1 MTTNGHSTARPGF
14 LFLVCPDAQLL
25 RERFGQ
31 AEKDNPPQDGGA
43 WDRSCYWGDTDPPQD
58 FWSNLS
64 ETSLFGASH
73 FIVVRQANLWSP
85 SLWRRLD
92 KILSRPLG
100 SSLPV
105 FCLENAWDR
114 GRPKLPVFFSK
125 LSCFDFAGKK
135 GWIWRSEGL
144 TDRNIG
150 KFIQKEA
157 AARGLSIPPQVLQHF
172 AETVPRSA
180 EVVCNELDKV
190 MLMHPENGE
199 VSPSMLA
206 TADWAPDASLFE
218 CLDCLYRGDARGTWR
233 ELSRVTDMDTAS
245 FQLLGLLAMNLRKF
259 WQSMSHDK
267 VSFYGTAA
275 GMMPRIASS
284 LGPRGLAAALSAVAD
299 AEKAI
304 KTGQAEPGPAIEF
317 LLSRLLPLF
326 RRA

>member
-1 MTTNGHSTARPGF
+1 MTANGHSTARPGF

-114 GRPKLPVFFSK
+114 GRPKLPVFFPNCPVSTSPAK
-125 LSCFDFAGKK
+125 KAGS
-135 GWIWRSEGL
+135 G
-144 TDRNIG
+144 
-150 KFIQKEA
+150 
-157 AARGLSIPPQVLQHF
+157 AAR
-172 AETVPRSA
+172 A
-180 EVVCNELDKV
+180 
-190 MLMHPENGE
+190 
-199 VSPSMLA
+199 
-206 TADWAPDASLFE
+206 
-218 CLDCLYRGDARGTWR
+218 
-233 ELSRVTDMDTAS
+233 
-245 FQLLGLLAMNLRKF
+245 
-259 WQSMSHDK
+259 
-267 VSFYGTAA
+267 
-275 GMMPRIASS
+275 
-284 LGPRGLAAALSAVAD
+284 
-299 AEKAI
+299 
-304 KTGQAEPGPAIEF
+304 
-317 LLSRLLPLF
+317 
-326 RRA
+326 

>member
-1 MTTNGHSTARPGF
+1 MTANGHSTARPGF

-73 FIVVRQANLWSP
+73 FIVVRQANLWAP

-190 MLMHPENGE
+190 MLLHPENGE

-284 LGPRGLAAALSAVAD
+284 LGPRALSAVAD

>member
-1 MTTNGHSTARPGF
+1 M
-14 LFLVCPDAQLL
+14 
-25 RERFGQ
+25 
-31 AEKDNPPQDGGA
+31 
-43 WDRSCYWGDTDPPQD
+43 
-58 FWSNLS
+58 
-64 ETSLFGASH
+64 
-73 FIVVRQANLWSP
+73 
-85 SLWRRLD
+85 
-92 KILSRPLG
+92 
-100 SSLPV
+100 
-105 FCLENAWDR
+105 
-114 GRPKLPVFFSK
+114 FFSK

-157 AARGLSIPPQVLQHF
+157 AARGLSIPPQVLQRF

-190 MLMHPENGE
+190 MLLHPENGE